1 MKGLSLKPRL
11 DLGVSGEVGSIHKSF
26 WEKKQKRERKGGG
39 ERGRRRDINFRIY
52 YNGLL
57 VKVRIR
63 VRVR

>member
-1 MKGLSLKPRL
+1 MFLVKWVPFINH
-11 DLGVSGEVGSIHKSF
+11 SG
-26 WEKKQKRERKGGG
+26 EKKQKRGKGGG

>member
-1 MKGLSLKPRL
+1 MFLVKWVPFINH
-11 DLGVSGEVGSIHKSF
+11 SGKKS
-26 WEKKQKRERKGGG
+26 KREGEEGRGR

>member
-1 MKGLSLKPRL
+1 MFLVKWVPFINH
-11 DLGVSGEVGSIHKSF
+11 SGKKS
-26 WEKKQKRERKGGG
+26 KRGRGREG

>member
-1 MKGLSLKPRL
+1 MFLVKWVPFINH
-11 DLGVSGEVGSIHKSF
+11 SG
-26 WEKKQKRERKGGG
+26 KKAKERARERKGGG
-39 ERGRRRDINFRIY
+39 ERGRRRDIHFRIY

>member
-1 MKGLSLKPRL
+1 MFLVKWVPFINH
-11 DLGVSGEVGSIHKSF
+11 SG
-26 WEKKQKRERKGGG
+26 KKAKERERKGGG
-39 ERGRRRDINFRIY
+39 ERGRRRDINFCIY

>member
-1 MKGLSLKPRL
+1 MFLVKWVPFINH
-11 DLGVSGEVGSIHKSF
+11 SG
-26 WEKKQKRERKGGG
+26 EKKQKRGRGREGER

-57 VKVRIR
+57 VKVR